1 MATPTGAGRFNGR
14 EPHAVVGGNDA
25 AHRGDRYPVCLAIS
39 WARLRGNQRVIDN
52 PPAVS
57 HPEARIQ
64 FHAPFDFFQGKM
76 RCGSGD
82 SASHDACSLLFI
94 SFLYYTTWNASWY
107 QGKETCIHLRQ
118 RKAVGSSPSAND
130 PPLFILQRCDGCHER
145 ELKKDSVSTWGR
157 GRKKLLNAACQHL
170 VYYGV

>member
-107 QGKETCIHLRQ
+107 QRGITLSPTEPTGRWCK
-118 RKAVGSSPSAND
+118 SSIEKISM
-130 PPLFILQRCDGCHER
+130 LQSNPH
-145 ELKKDSVSTWGR
+145 
-157 GRKKLLNAACQHL
+157 
-170 VYYGV
+170 